1 MKLFDSEGPVAEAL
15 TVLANL
21 ILLNWLFALCSLP
34 LVTVGA
40 SLTALHHVV
49 LQTVRKEDKGV
60 VREFFKAFK
69 SNFRQATAIWL
80 ILLAVGAVIAA
91 DCRIGARVL
100 SSGALTAVLAA
111 SALLFALWMVELV
124 YVFPM
129 QARYDNPVK
138 QTFKN
143 AFLVGIGN
151 LPNTLILAA
160 LTLAVPYLCYRY
172 EKLVPAAVLLSLFI
186 LFSGL
191 AYLESLL
198 INRIFLKT
206 FPEERQ
212 AQGDEEK

>member
-1 MKLFDSEGPVAEAL
+1 MKLFNSDSPVVEGL

-49 LQTVRKEDKGV
+49 LQIVRKEDKGV
-60 VREFFKAFK
+60 VREFFRAFK
-69 SNFRQATAIWL
+69 GNFGQATVIWL
-80 ILLAVGAVIAA
+80 ILLAVGAVLVI
-91 DCRIGARVL
+91 DYRMGARVL
-100 SSGALTAVLAA
+100 SSGALTAVLAVA
-111 SALLFALWMVELV
+111 VLLFALWMVEWV

-129 QARYDNPVK
+129 QARYENSVK

-151 LPNTLILAA
+151 LPNTLILIA

-172 EKLVPAAVLLSLFI
+172 ERLVPAAVLLSMFI

-191 AYLESLL
+191 AYLGDLL

-206 FPEERQ
+206 FPEERRT
-212 AQGDEEK
+212 QGDDGE